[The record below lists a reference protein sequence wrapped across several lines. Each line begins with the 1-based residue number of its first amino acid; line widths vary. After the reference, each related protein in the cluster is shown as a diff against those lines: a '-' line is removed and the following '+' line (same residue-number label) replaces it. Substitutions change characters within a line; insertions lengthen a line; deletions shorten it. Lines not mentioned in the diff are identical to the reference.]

1 MEHVGIVILNYN
13 NSSDTINCIES
24 VLKYTT
30 VPIKIVVV
38 DNGLNDVNS
47 IIEISNYLT
56 ENVKKEEYVDINVKK
71 VSPILLPKITL
82 LKLEA
87 NLGYALGNKKGIE
100 LLYRDSSVESIMI
113 LNNDILFIENI
124 IPDLLKELSIL
135 EKAFLVS
142 PLLLKKDGVSIDY
155 TCARN
160 NYSFKEFILSYISK
174 FFDPFSIRKKI
185 YQKNHLLINNP
196 GLLNEQ
202 YFEIEMPSGSCML
215 ARKDDFRKI
224 GDFDSNTFLYCEENI
239 LSKKV
244 KAIGMKNYL
253 LTQSR
258 CIHLGA
264 SSTSKSKSSF
274 IAKCSKDSILYYVR
288 KYENPSFLSFY
299 VFKSIVYADFY
310 KVLFF
315 NKIKKWIK
323 K

>member
-38 DNGLNDVNS
+38 DNGSNDVNS

-174 FFDPFSIRKKI
+174 
-185 YQKNHLLINNP
+185 
-196 GLLNEQ
+196 E
-202 YFEIEMPSGSCML
+202 
-215 ARKDDFRKI
+215 
-224 GDFDSNTFLYCEENI
+224 
-239 LSKKV
+239 
-244 KAIGMKNYL
+244 
-253 LTQSR
+253 
-258 CIHLGA
+258 
-264 SSTSKSKSSF
+264 SF
-274 IAKCSKDSILYYVR
+274 T
-288 KYENPSFLSFY
+288 
-299 VFKSIVYADFY
+299 Y
-310 KVLFF
+310 K
-315 NKIKKWIK
+315 
-323 K
+323 